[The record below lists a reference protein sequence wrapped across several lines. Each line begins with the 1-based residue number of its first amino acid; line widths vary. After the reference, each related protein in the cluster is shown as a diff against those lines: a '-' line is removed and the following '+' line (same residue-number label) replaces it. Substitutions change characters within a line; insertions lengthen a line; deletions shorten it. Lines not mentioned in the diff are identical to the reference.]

1 MPDQDQ
7 LAKPRTSRGST
18 LPVREQVHQALTV
31 LGSPAAPKLIS
42 AVHEAFFTG
51 PVPSRRM
58 ASLRR
63 DEERSFTAGPH
74 KRPFYIC
81 AALTAERLAPG
92 RGLLAVSTWPLE
104 RRIVGP
110 LGPRTD
116 FLTAAVRVAQ
126 QVKRIVSCGEEP
138 SETAWQLLRR
148 YASNIPGATSP
159 RDRDRERPEPARV
172 RRAALAE
179 LAVHEDADRVDR
191 DRAAGR
197 ARAQLTENQLLFGM
211 VIK

>member
-7 LAKPRTSRGST
+7 LVKPRTGRGST
-18 LPVREQVHQALTV
+18 LTVREQVHQALTV
-31 LGSPAAPKLIS
+31 LGGPAAPKLIS

-51 PVPSRRM
+51 PVPPRRM

-63 DEERSFTAGPH
+63 DEERSFTAGPYQ
-74 KRPFYIC
+74 RPYYIC

-138 SETAWQLLRR
+138 SEPAWQLLRR
-148 YASNIPGATSP
+148 YASNIPGAVGS
-159 RDRDRERPEPARV
+159 RDRERPEPGRV

-179 LAVHEDADRVDR
+179 LAVHEEADRADR

-197 ARAQLTENQLLFGM
+197 ARAQLTESQRLFGM
-211 VIK
+211 VVK